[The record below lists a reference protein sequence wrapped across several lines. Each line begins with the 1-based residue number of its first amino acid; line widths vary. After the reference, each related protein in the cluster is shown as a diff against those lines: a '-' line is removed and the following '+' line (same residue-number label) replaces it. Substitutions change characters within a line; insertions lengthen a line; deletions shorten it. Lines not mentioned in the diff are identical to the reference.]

1 MEQWLRVNLNGQ
13 AFSRLAN
20 IVSNTVLLASN
31 AYLLASNIKGNIT
44 DRKRS
49 RTIEN
54 LQLTA
59 EVASAVA
66 GLTKVVTDNIDK
78 YHADREDL

>member
-1 MEQWLRVNLNGQ
+1 
-13 AFSRLAN
+13 
-20 IVSNTVLLASN
+20 VLLASN
-31 AYLLASNIKGNIT
+31 AYLLASNIKGNIA